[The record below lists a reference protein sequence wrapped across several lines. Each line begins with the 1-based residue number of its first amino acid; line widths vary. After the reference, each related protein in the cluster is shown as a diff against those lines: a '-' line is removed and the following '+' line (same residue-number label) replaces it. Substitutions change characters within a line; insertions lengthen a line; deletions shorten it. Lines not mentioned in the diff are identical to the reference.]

1 MSEKQYYYLNGN
13 TKMGPFSLDT
23 LKHAPIKPD
32 TLVWNN
38 TLSDWVEART
48 LPELQVFFVVSSQ
61 STTPPVPPVSQN
73 PQTRYGGEF
82 TQQYN
87 RFNTPPPMPENYMA
101 WGILTLIFCFWPLSI
116 VSIVSA
122 SKVSTCYYM
131 GDYEGARKASEDAK
145 KWATWSA
152 LTLLIIIGLIT
163 IFYIFIIAIA
173 GAGVMLGNAA
183 N

>member
-1 MSEKQYYYLNGN
+1 MNEKRYYYLNG
-13 TKMGPFSLDT
+13 TVKMGPFSLDT

-61 STTPPVPPVSQN
+61 NTPPPIPQANQN
-73 PQTRYGGEF
+73 QQARYSGEF

-87 RFNTPPPMPENYMA
+87 RFNTLPPMPDNYMV
-101 WGILTLIFCFWPLSI
+101 WGILTLLFCFWPLSI
-116 VSIVSA
+116 VSIVNA
-122 SKVSTCYYM
+122 SKVSSCYYM
-131 GDYEGARKASEDAK
+131 GDYDGARKTSEDAK

-152 LTLLIIIGLIT
+152 FVALIFIGLI
-163 IFYIFIIAIA
+163 ILFYIFIIAIA
-173 GAGVMLGNAA
+173 GVGVILGNAD
-183 N
+183 